1 MNKRVT
7 IKDVAAEAG
16 VSIGLVSL
24 VLHSTIGPDGKPDCN
39 VRKET
44 ASRILKAVKKLGYI
58 PNSAASSIRTGR
70 SYTIA
75 VITPDLASVI
85 FSEICRLIEN
95 FAYNQGYNVIIASSD
110 ENPTKFSQIIQSAMS
125 KNVDGMII
133 LPPPHADIAME
144 RLENSN
150 LPIVFLER
158 DIPGFSK
165 AGRVI
170 LDDFEAIRLAI
181 EELYGSGYRNIQ
193 LITSDM
199 DITTITGRVNAYE
212 SIMEAKGLSDNSLV
226 NYVPHNVSVEEMA
239 GLLKNAVSRGAEAF
253 ILLSHSISVTFLLAL
268 KRLNWKAPRN
278 LAFVGFNHSD
288 IYEMADYSVSYISE
302 SHEELVSRA
311 ITLLLDMI
319 EEKATPATI
328 LLQPSLIKGDS
339 SIKF

>member
-24 VLHSTIGPDGKPDCN
+24 VLHATIDADGKPDCN

-58 PNSAASSIRTGR
+58 PNAAASSIRTGR
-70 SYTIA
+70 SFTIA

-95 FAYNQGYNVIIASSD
+95 YAYNQGYNVIFASSD

-125 KNVDGMII
+125 RNVDGMII
-133 LPPPHADIAME
+133 LPPPHADIALE

-158 DIPGFSK
+158 YIPGFSK
-165 AGRVI
+165 AGRI
-170 LDDFEAIRLAI
+170 LLDNVESIRLAI
-181 EELYGSGYRNIQ
+181 DELYNSGYKKIQ
-193 LITSDM
+193 LIASDM
-199 DITTITGRVNAYE
+199 DITTIHDRVSAYE
-212 SIMEAKGLSDNSLV
+212 SIMESKGLSDDSLV
-226 NYVPHNVSVEEMA
+226 NYVSHNVSVDEMSD
-239 GLLKNAVSRGAEAF
+239 LLKNSVSRGAEAF
-253 ILLSHSISVTFLLAL
+253 VLLSHSITVTFLLAL

-278 LAFVGFNHSD
+278 LAFVGFNSSN
-288 IYEMADYSVSYISE
+288 IYEMTDYSVSYISE
-302 SHEELVSRA
+302 SKEELVSSA
-311 ITLLLDMI
+311 VSLLLDMI
-319 EEKATPATI
+319 EEKADPATI
-328 LLQPSLIKGDS
+328 LLKPVLIQGDS
-339 SIKF
+339 SS